1 MKLYYLGPKG
11 TFSYLAAKQYKTEDT
26 YDFIP
31 KSNLY
36 EVVQAVSHDDE
47 SIAVVPIENSIEGT
61 INIVADA
68 LTQQNIYA
76 QGELHLDIQFALYG
90 PDDATVNDINK
101 VYSIAPAIS
110 QTSQYIQNHG
120 FDYDYV
126 ESTISSLDKISDQ
139 TGAIAPLG
147 SGEPYGYKAIAHNI
161 QDFPHNTTRFLVV
174 SNQPQHI
181 KDASDSMVLIT
192 PKYDKPGLLASIL
205 NTFALFNINLSWI
218 ESRPLKTQLGM
229 YHFFVQADSPINDEL
244 NKVIKILNTLDFEVT
259 VIGSFNKMDL
269 SDKS

>member
-11 TFSYLAAKQYKTEDT
+11 TFSYLAAVQYKSESE

-36 EVVQAVSHDDE
+36 EVVQAVSNDDD

-76 QGELHLDIQFALYG
+76 HGELHLDIQFALYG
-90 PDDATVNDINK
+90 QDSATVQDINK

-110 QTSQYIQNHG
+110 QTSKYIQKHG
-120 FDYDYV
+120 FEYDYV
-126 ESTISSLDKISDQ
+126 ESTISSLNKITDH

-147 SGEPYGYKAIAHNI
+147 GGEAYGYTAIDYNI

-174 SNQPQHI
+174 SSHPQHVT
-181 KDASDSMVLIT
+181 DASDSMILVT

-229 YHFFVQADSPINDEL
+229 YHFFVQADTPINEDL

-259 VIGSFNKMDL
+259 VIGSFNKLDL
-269 SDKS
+269 SAKN